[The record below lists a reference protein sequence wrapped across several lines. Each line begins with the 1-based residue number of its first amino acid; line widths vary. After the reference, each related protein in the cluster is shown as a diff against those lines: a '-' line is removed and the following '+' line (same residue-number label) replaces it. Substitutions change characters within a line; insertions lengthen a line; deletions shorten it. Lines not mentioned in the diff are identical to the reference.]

1 MSRELGH
8 GRRYAFH
15 DEAMWIENESAT
27 KHVCEYFDMPSTTRS
42 AISIAFSPDGYLPS
56 SRPKTFASTH
66 GDHTVKIVCFATG
79 RILQTLVG
87 HPRTPWSVKFHP
99 TNPRYVASGCLGYQ
113 IRFWDVVTGK
123 CLYEATL
130 RHAIISV
137 SFHPC
142 GTVLG
147 IASGTCVYTWDYQQH
162 SIPRIAMFSNQTLRS
177 VSFLPD
183 PTKILVGEANEK
195 YTRPLG
201 TVPSDLTVTLT
212 LWEFDLAWSVAS
224 EPSTSKAMYSP
235 HVLLTHALLYNDGGF
250 DVSKCGQYL
259 AVCTDFSLWQA
270 EQDIPLSYPDSST
283 YEI

>member
-1 MSRELGH
+1 MADPNGDVAATVATVDDVDMEVGTPAGIAERAQRSINPPGVPPSFRRAGRSTNIARTIMSRELGH

-27 KHVCEYFDMPSTTRS
+27 KVAFTCRLTSILMVLCST
-42 AISIAFSPDGYLPS
+42 
-56 SRPKTFASTH
+56 
-66 GDHTVKIVCFATG
+66 
-79 RILQTLVG
+79 
-87 HPRTPWSVKFHP
+87 
-99 TNPRYVASGCLGYQ
+99 
-113 IRFWDVVTGK
+113 FWDVVTGK

-224 EPSTSKAMYSP
+224 EPSTSKAMYSVRLQRP
-235 HVLLTHALLYNDGGF
+235 
-250 DVSKCGQYL
+250 SC
-259 AVCTDFSLWQA
+259 
-270 EQDIPLSYPDSST
+270 SS
-283 YEI
+283 